1 MAVAVELTFPG
12 ATLDQYD
19 QVIKGMGLRQG
30 GPMPDGGISHFVAK
44 TDDGFRVVD
53 IWESKEQFERFAQ
66 EQIGPLAR
74 EAGIEQQPEIR
85 FVEIHNYLVRA

>member
-12 ATLDQYD
+12 ATLEQYD

-44 TDDGFRVVD
+44 TDGGFRVVD

-85 FVEIHNYLVRA
+85 FVEIHNYLVKA